1 MELYHN
7 LSLFPRP
14 LPPCVPANPTGLFG
28 ITVLVN
34 FPLCAFTF
42 MQMSKKK
49 NEGAHL
55 FYVHVYISLYKRRCA
70 YVVLCALIY
79 THVYILVSGK
89 SRG

>member
-14 LPPCVPANPTGLFG
+14 PPPCVPANPTGLFG

-42 MQMSKKK
+42 MQMSQKKK
-49 NEGAHL
+49 MRVLSYSMYMYIYLYINEDVHMW
-55 FYVHVYISLYKRRCA
+55 FYVHLYIPMYIYISQW
-70 YVVLCALIY
+70 
-79 THVYILVSGK
+79 
-89 SRG
+89 